1 MLNCWYQIW
10 DLPRF
15 LCADLCS
22 ALQAAAVSEE
32 FERFRWLHSTS
43 GHRVCR
49 DSWEGETSIFEDT
62 TWVGSTIYP
71 CDFNRKQSSY
81 WGKGGKTDAF
91 LLLFGEDMGI
101 LYTTQKSLRRHKNY
115 KMHREF
121 RRKLPQHLGSL
132 QIAQRWGFSAAA
144 DAIFRAGNL
153 SSWAASV
160 KISRTKKCE
169 EIENLRTWWKTQ
181 QNERTNKHPHKF
193 KWLEMHL
200 TKASCQAWRSCSLR
214 TKWE

>member
-1 MLNCWYQIW
+1 MIFLWTFIWKKQCWIVDIKFETCLDSYAQICAALCK
-10 DLPRF
+10 LPLCQKSLKDSDGFTALPQTVPWQLRGRF
-15 LCADLCS
+15 L
-22 ALQAAAVSEE
+22 
-32 FERFRWLHSTS
+32 
-43 GHRVCR
+43 
-49 DSWEGETSIFEDT
+49 SIFEDT

-153 SSWAASV
+153 PGLRLWR
-160 KISRTKKCE
+160 SRERRNAKK
-169 EIENLRTWWKTQ
+169 LRTWEHGGRPNRM
-181 QNERTNKHPHKF
+181 NEQISIRIN
-193 KWLEMHL
+193 
-200 TKASCQAWRSCSLR
+200 SND
-214 TKWE
+214 